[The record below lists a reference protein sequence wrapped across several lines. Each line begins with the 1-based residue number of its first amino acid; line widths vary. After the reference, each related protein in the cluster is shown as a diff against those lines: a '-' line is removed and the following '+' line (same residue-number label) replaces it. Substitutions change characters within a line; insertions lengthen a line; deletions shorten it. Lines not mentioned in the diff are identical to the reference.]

1 MTDCQVD
8 TFDEGLHPG
17 EHWSE
22 VVATS
27 ASIDGGGFPDLAV
40 NQNVAS
46 EGKAHGDGSGD
57 HSCGFCGDCRRLNN
71 WSQRAGCCGLI
82 GDSRDCFTVSAG
94 DQGETRENCGSRDE
108 ATKVHMASLVM
119 DE

>member
-1 MTDCQVD
+1 MADRQVD
-8 TFDEGLHPG
+8 TFDQWPDSG
-17 EHWSE
+17 EHRSE
-22 VVATS
+22 VIATS
-27 ASIDGGGFPDLAV
+27 SGIDGGGFPDLAV

-71 WSQRAGCCGLI
+71 WSQRAGGGRLVSDCG
-82 GDSRDCFTVSAG
+82 GRDTVSAG
-94 DQGETRENCGSRDE
+94 GHGETRENCGSRDE

-119 DE
+119 